1 MHGRGDPA
9 CLHSFVDL
17 HCTAGGKPCTHALTL
32 RRSSSPY
39 TILHTAVPIVKTTES
54 HCPPAS
60 HACADTDGQ
69 TFGSFLNGDRN
80 DFNNVDAFG
89 GHIDYT
95 FPQALVHLHMSL
107 GPVGTVWIG
116 RRNDFEVLTKC
127 TFTSKCSLIPTRL
140 FFWVSRVRNYIIL

>member
-1 MHGRGDPA
+1 MLLAYSGGWLAKGRLAKGRHFPMWIWIPVHH
-9 CLHSFVDL
+9 LTHSGA
-17 HCTAGGKPCTHALTL
+17 HCQNYRITL
-32 RRSSSPY
+32 S
-39 TILHTAVPIVKTTES
+39 T
-54 HCPPAS
+54 S

-69 TFGSFLNGDRN
+69 TFGSVLNGDRN

-95 FPQALVHLHMSL
+95 FPQALLHLHMSL
-107 GPVGTVWIG
+107 GPVGTLWTG

-127 TFTSKCSLIPTRL
+127 TFTSKCNCTHTRL